1 MTFQIA
7 IDGPAGAG
15 KSTMAKILSK
25 KYGAIYLDTGAMY
38 RTVGLKA
45 VKMKVDTKDEN
56 AINNIIKDINIKI
69 AFANGAQVIYLDE
82 EDVTS
87 QIRTPQIS
95 IATSNV
101 AIFTNVRLKM
111 VKMQREIAADNNVVM
126 DGRDIGTYVLPNAQ
140 YKFYLVADVRER
152 AKRRVLEL
160 KEQNINADIEKIVE
174 DMKYRDENDSNR
186 AFAPLSQAKDAILID
201 TTNLNITQVI
211 DVMIGYINEK

>member
-25 KYGAIYLDTGAMY
+25 KYEAIYLDTGAMY
-38 RTVGLKA
+38 RAVGLKA

-56 AINNIIKDINIKI
+56 ALNNIIKDINIKI
-69 AFANGAQVIYLDE
+69 AFVNGAQVIYLDE
-82 EDVTS
+82 EDVTN

-95 IATSNV
+95 IAAANV
-101 AIFTNVRLKM
+101 AIFISVRLKM
-111 VKMQREIAADNNVVM
+111 VEMQREIAADNNVVM

-160 KEQNINADIEKIVE
+160 KEQNINVAIEKIVE
-174 DMKYRDENDSNR
+174 DMKYRDKNDSNR